1 MADLALQR
9 KNMVESQVRPSDVT
23 DRRILAAM
31 TKLARERYVPPN
43 LRTLAYTDEAV
54 PLGGGRELMAP
65 RTLARLIQL
74 AGAEVGGKA
83 LVAGA
88 ATGYG
93 AAILGHLGCHVVALE
108 SDALLAKAAETAL
121 KNEAL
126 EHVTVV
132 TGALTEGHAALA
144 PYDVILIEGAVEVIP
159 ANLLSQLATG
169 GRLVTVD
176 VAHGV
181 GRAVVVSKAEGG
193 VLSHRAAFDAQAARL
208 PGFEGP
214 RGFTF

>member
-23 DRRILAAM
+23 DRRIMAAM
-31 TKLARERYVPPN
+31 TNIARERYVPPN
-43 LRTLAYTDEAV
+43 LLTLAYTDEAV
-54 PLGGGRELMAP
+54 PLSGGRALMAP

-74 AGAEVGGKA
+74 AGAEMGDKA
-83 LVAGA
+83 LVVGA

-93 AAILGHLGCHVVALE
+93 AAVLGHLGCHVVALE
-108 SDALLAKAAETAL
+108 CDALLAKAAQTAL
-121 KNEAL
+121 INEAL

-132 TGALTEGHAALA
+132 TGALTEGHAAGA
-144 PYDVILIEGAVEVIP
+144 PYDVILVEGAVELIP
-159 ANLLSQLATG
+159 PGLLSQLAAG
-169 GRLVTVD
+169 GRLVTIVIAD
-176 VAHGV
+176 GV

-193 VLSHRAAFDAQAARL
+193 VPSQRAAFDAEAASL
-208 PGFEGP
+208 PGFERP